1 MFLAYLFI
9 THYESELTT
18 QLQNQIFYFIVSD
31 DQRTTDT
38 YLTGLTKPGEVDDFF
53 AWATTC
59 SPTFHKN
66 EQ

>member
-38 YLTGLTKPGEVDDFF
+38 YLTGLTKPGKVDDFF
-53 AWATTC
+53 AW
-59 SPTFHKN
+59 F
-66 EQ
+66 Q